1 MVAAVQG
8 LTPAPSLGIP
18 LFLPDDW
25 TPPTPD
31 PPCTIIGHGGQS
43 RADTSISCHCALEPS
58 SQPGTAIA
66 SNMVQLQI
74 TIAKHNSKFWMIDGF
89 LFGIIPEIG

>member
-8 LTPAPSLGIP
+8 LTPAPASAYLCFSQTTG
-18 LFLPDDW
+18 
-25 TPPTPD
+25 PPPPD